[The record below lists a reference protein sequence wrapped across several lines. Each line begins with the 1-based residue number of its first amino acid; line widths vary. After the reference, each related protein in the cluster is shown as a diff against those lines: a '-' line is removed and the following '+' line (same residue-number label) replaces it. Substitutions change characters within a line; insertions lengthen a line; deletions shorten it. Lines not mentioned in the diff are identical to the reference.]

1 LVFETESRVSVHN
14 KEERWF
20 SEVLREL
27 FVKNKRKRRRGWWRR
42 EDGRK
47 GGS

>member
-1 LVFETESRVSVHN
+1 MARSGRWLSV
-14 KEERWF
+14 
-20 SEVLREL
+20 VLREL
-27 FVKNKRKRRRGWWRR
+27 FEKNVKNKRKRRRDWWRR